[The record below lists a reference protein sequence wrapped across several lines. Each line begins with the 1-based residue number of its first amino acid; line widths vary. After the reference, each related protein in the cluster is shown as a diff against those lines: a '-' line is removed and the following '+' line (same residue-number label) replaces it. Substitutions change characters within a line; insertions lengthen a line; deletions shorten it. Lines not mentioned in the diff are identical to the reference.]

1 MIGVQSIKKERL
13 KAAKRG
19 VEFRYVTEITNDNLA
34 YCKEMIKFADLR
46 HLNEVKGNFEISDSR
61 EYVATATLQEQK
73 PISQLIYS
81 NVNEI
86 VNQQQFVFDTL
97 WNKAIPSEHR
107 IKEIEKGVKLE
118 TIDIIRSPKEALN
131 KELELLKSANH
142 EILIIFSSLNTFYIQ
157 ESQLRITKILKDSA
171 RCGVSI
177 RILTPIDKHIAQIMA
192 ELKEEIKGNN
202 NNNNSSKNNHNNNNT
217 KNNNITTRDDIPC
230 NTIQIQ
236 DITQSTGIK
245 SKTIVIDK
253 QESLTME
260 IKDTN
265 STQSLNQAIGLS
277 TYSNSKSTTLSYLSI
292 FEALWNESKLKT
304 KLEDA
309 YNRLES
315 YNKAQREFISVAAHE
330 LRTPIMPILGFAE
343 MLLQE
348 ETEEEKKKSLSA
360 IIRNSQRLS
369 RLASDILDT
378 AKIEAGTL
386 KLQTKEV
393 VNLNELLSEIVN
405 DFRKRTNEKQQQRE
419 LYDITGAVVF
429 SSKKNNTNRHSNDDD
444 VNRNNS
450 SPKTNIVLKT
460 IIQKR
465 DQGNKGE
472 EDKEEDIL
480 VNVDKERLTQVMF
493 NLLDNALKFSSE
505 GGGGPSGN
513 GGEGEDIVVT
523 LEKKKEDNNKKRN
536 DIRRELE
543 EDKEEEEEIIVSVKD
558 RGSGINQEILPRIFS
573 KFTTRSDKG
582 TGLGLY
588 ICKYLVEAHG
598 GRIWAENNTDG
609 KGATITFTLPL
620 K

>member
-97 WNKAIPSEHR
+97 WNKAIPSEAR
-107 IKEIEKGVKLE
+107 IKEIEEGVRLE

-131 KELELLKSANH
+131 KELELLKSAKH

-177 RILTPIDKHIAQIMA
+177 RILTPVDKHIAQIMA

-230 NTIQIQ
+230 NPIQIQ
-236 DITQSTGIK
+236 DITQTTGIK
-245 SKTIVIDK
+245 SKTIVVDK

-405 DFRKRTNEKQQQRE
+405 DSRKRNNEKQQRE
-419 LYDITGAVVF
+419 QYDITGGVGGVVF
-429 SSKKNNTNRHSNDDD
+429 SSKQNNTNRHSDDD
-444 VNRNNS
+444 HNNNA
-450 SPKTNIVLKT
+450 KTNIVLKT
-460 IIQKR
+460 FIQKR
-465 DQGNKGE
+465 DQGNEDE
-472 EDKEEDIL
+472 EEEEDIL

-505 GGGGPSGN
+505 GGGN

-523 LEKKKEDNNKKRN
+523 LEKKKEDNTKKSN
-536 DIRRELE
+536 DMRREVEEE
-543 EDKEEEEEIIVSVKD
+543 EDKVEEEEEVIVISVKD

-573 KFTTRSDKG
+573 KFTTKSDRG

-620 K
+620 KQ